1 MVIENIEAFRNW
13 KNKYIFQKR
22 KESIAFL
29 VLGIF
34 VILMIFV
41 NNNSDSNIFA
51 EIIVIL
57 FILSSMY
64 FSFKTLIKGP
74 KININNYFSEVI
86 VDKYRGGE
94 LGSFFYVVTIKDNVK
109 IVAECFGDEYYSLN
123 IGDNCLFFDLNL
135 NEYYCTKL

>member
-94 LGSFFYVVTIKDNVK
+94 LGSFFYIVTIKDNIK

-123 IGDNCLFFDLNL
+123 IGDNCLFFDLNS
-135 NEYYCTKL
+135 NEYYCTKI

>member
-13 KNKYIFQKR
+13 KNKYVFQKR

-34 VILMIFV
+34 VILMMFV

-51 EIIVIL
+51 EIIAIL
-57 FILSSMY
+57 FVLLSMY

-74 KININNYFSEVI
+74 KINVNNYFSEVI

-94 LGSFFYVVTIKDNVK
+94 LSSFFYIVTIKDNVK
-109 IVAECFGDEYYSLN
+109 IVAECFGEEYYNLN
-123 IGDNCLFFDLNL
+123 IGDNCLFFDLNS

>member
-34 VILMIFV
+34 VILMMFSDV
-41 NNNSDSNIFA
+41 NFNNIFA
-51 EIIVIL
+51 KIIVTL
-57 FILSSMY
+57 FALSSMY
-64 FSFKTLIKGP
+64 FSLKTLIKGP
-74 KININNYFSEVI
+74 KINVNNYFSETI

-94 LGSFFYVVTIKDNVK
+94 FGSFFYVVTIKDNTR
-109 IVAECFGDEYYSLN
+109 IVAECFGDEYYGLN

>member
-109 IVAECFGDEYYSLN
+109 IVAECFGEEYYNLN
-123 IGDNCLFFDLNL
+123 IGDNCLFFDLNS

>member
-74 KININNYFSEVI
+74 KINVNNYFSETI

-94 LGSFFYVVTIKDNVK
+94 LGSFFYIVTIKDNVR

>member
-34 VILMIFV
+34 VLLMIFV

-94 LGSFFYVVTIKDNVK
+94 LGSFFYQK
-109 IVAECFGDEYYSLN
+109 EFLRLG
-123 IGDNCLFFDLNL
+123 
-135 NEYYCTKL
+135 

>member
-1 MVIENIEAFRNW
+1 MEIKDISAFNNW
-13 KNKYIFQKR
+13 KNKYIFQKK
-22 KESIAFL
+22 KEAIAFV
-29 VLGIF
+29 VLDIF
-34 VILMIFV
+34 VILMMFA

-51 EIIVIL
+51 KIIVTL
-57 FILSSMY
+57 FALSSMY

-74 KININNYFSEVI
+74 KINVNNYFSETI

-94 LGSFFYVVTIKDNVK
+94 LGSFFYVVTIKDNTR

-135 NEYYCTKL
+135 NDYYCTKL